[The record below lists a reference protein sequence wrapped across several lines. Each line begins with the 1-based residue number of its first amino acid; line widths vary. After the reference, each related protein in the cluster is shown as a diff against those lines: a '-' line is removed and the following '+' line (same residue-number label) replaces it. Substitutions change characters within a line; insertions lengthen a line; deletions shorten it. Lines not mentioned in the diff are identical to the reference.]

1 MIATLFVNPVTIPA
15 SQAILWLLPLT
26 FGVALIYRT
35 IRCDSTRLVWKETL
49 SLFVKILLGMAI
61 LAAGFWG
68 VFQIFL

>member
-1 MIATLFVNPVTIPA
+1 MIATLFVNPTTIPS

-35 IRCDSTRLVWKETL
+35 IRCDDIRLVWKEAL
-49 SLFVKILLGMAI
+49 SLFVKILIGMAL
-61 LAAGFWG
+61 LAAAFWG